1 MELFGG
7 GSTTPNDTEQRVGD
21 APSFATA
28 GFLTGGD
35 DGTSGG
41 DSGGDSGGF
50 DPAIHVSRDSINA
63 DGSYRRKRGRKPGAG
78 NTANPGNRKKAD
90 HTASIDALSNIL
102 VVLHTGIAGATKTP
116 EVAIDKDDADTL
128 ARATSN
134 VLAEFNIAPDPKIA
148 AVIGLVIAAGSV
160 YGPMAVSIRLRKQA
174 EAKTRESAVHGQYMG
189 MS

>member
-1 MELFGG
+1 MRLFGDG
-7 GSTTPNDTEQRVGD
+7 TSPSEGENNRVGD
-21 APSFATA
+21 EPSFATA
-28 GFLTGGD
+28 GFLAGGN

-78 NTANPGNRKKAD
+78 NSASTGSRKKAD

-116 EVAIDKDDADTL
+116 EIAIDKDDADTL
-128 ARATSN
+128 AKATSN
-134 VLAEFNIAPDPKIA
+134 VLAEFNIAPDPKVA

-174 EAKTRESAVHGQYMG
+174 EAKATQDQQYMG
-189 MS
+189 M